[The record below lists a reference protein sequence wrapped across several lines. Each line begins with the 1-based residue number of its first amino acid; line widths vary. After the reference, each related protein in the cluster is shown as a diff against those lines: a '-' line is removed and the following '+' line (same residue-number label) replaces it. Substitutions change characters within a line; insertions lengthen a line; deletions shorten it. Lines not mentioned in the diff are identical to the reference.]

1 MVDLTV
7 VPIVCPQGLCLSYM
21 FDEFEEK
28 RNKGVK
34 KAVRK
39 VYAASLRI
47 VPIKLHYSS
56 GKILNR
62 DNKIVFC

>member
-34 KAVRK
+34 KA
-39 VYAASLRI
+39 ASLRI